1 MIGRAKL
8 DGITG
13 KNSCA
18 KGIAITSEDLQVI
31 FSSTKVL

>member
-18 KGIAITSEDLQVI
+18 KGIEVTKSDLKEI
-31 FSSTKVL
+31 FKSV